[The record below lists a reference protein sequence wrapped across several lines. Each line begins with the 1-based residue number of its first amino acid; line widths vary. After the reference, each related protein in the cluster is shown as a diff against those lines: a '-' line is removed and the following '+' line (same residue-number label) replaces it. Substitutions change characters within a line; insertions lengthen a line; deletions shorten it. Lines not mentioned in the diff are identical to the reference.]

1 MIPPKFD
8 YVAPAS
14 VQEAVGLLTKHQDE
28 AKVLAGGQSLIS
40 VLKLRLARP
49 ALLVDI
55 GRIPG
60 LSYIRE
66 DGAGGQG
73 HIAIGAMTT
82 YADIRASAL
91 LQSKCPILPQAAA
104 VVGDVQVRNRGTLG
118 GALAHADPAAD
129 MPAAIL
135 ALGADLKAAGP
146 MGERWIRAED
156 FFQGFFATA
165 LAPDE
170 ILTEIRVPV
179 LTGQRSAYLKAARR
193 PSDFALVGVAVRL
206 RTAADGLCQDIAI
219 GVTGL
224 SDRAYRASGVEERLR
239 GRRLDPAA
247 VREAAAVVTDGVDV
261 TGSIHGSAEYR
272 AQVAKVYAARA
283 IEGAR

>member
-1 MIPPKFD
+1 MIPPQFD

-14 VQEAVGLLTKHQDE
+14 VQEAVALLARHPGD
-28 AKVLAGGQSLIS
+28 AKVLAGGQSLLSI
-40 VLKLRLARP
+40 LKLRLARP

-60 LSYIRE
+60 LNSIRE
-66 DGAGGQG
+66 DGGGQG
-73 HIAIGAMTT
+73 PIAIGAMTT
-82 YADIRASAL
+82 YADLRASAL
-91 LQSKCPILPQAAA
+91 LQTRCPILPQAAA
-104 VVGDVQVRNRGTLG
+104 VVGDVQIRNRGTLG
-118 GALAHADPAAD
+118 GSLAHADPAAD
-129 MPAAIL
+129 MPAVIL
-135 ALGADLKAAGP
+135 ALGAMVRAVGP
-146 MGERWIRAED
+146 RGERWIAADE

-170 ILTEIRVPV
+170 ILTEVRVPV

-206 RTAADGLCQDIAI
+206 RADAGGLCQEIAV

-224 SDRAYRASGVEERLR
+224 SDRSYRARAVEERLR
-239 GRRLDPAA
+239 GRRLEPAA
-247 VREAAAVVTDGVDV
+247 VREAAALVTDGVEV
-261 TGSIHGSAEYR
+261 TGNIHGSAEYR
-272 AQVAKVYAARA
+272 AQVAQVYAARA